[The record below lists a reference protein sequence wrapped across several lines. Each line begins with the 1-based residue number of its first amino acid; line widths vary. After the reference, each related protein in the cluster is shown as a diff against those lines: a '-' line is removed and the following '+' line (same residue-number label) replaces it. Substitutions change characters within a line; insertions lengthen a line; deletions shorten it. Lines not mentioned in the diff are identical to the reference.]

1 MRAWATPPSNVG
13 DSLAKRSGIKTA
25 HQRRLSC
32 GCAHQRVRHLAEYQ
46 RAGRAGRLRASW
58 AQTACRP
65 QVWQTQACGSKIAT
79 VCTTG
84 RPCHHAGKSHAGVV
98 AKAGLAAIAFVV
110 TAWSKATIFPRC
122 KALTATGSRTARPAK
137 PPPKPPRSL
146 PPRSLP
152 PRAAPPNG
160 DHATRSH
167 DLQTARAATATK
179 IATRRLGSAVQ
190 APDLE
195 SLPT

>member
-1 MRAWATPPSNVG
+1 MSVTLSPSDQVKNRLIRG
-13 DSLAKRSGIKTA
+13 GFRDAPTKGSGI
-25 HQRRLSC
+25 
-32 GCAHQRVRHLAEYQ
+32 LADYQ

-58 AQTACRP
+58 AQTVFAACRFGKRRL
-65 QVWQTQACGSKIAT
+65 AGSKIAT

-84 RPCHHAGKSHAGVV
+84 APMSPRGANPTRGVV

-110 TAWSKATIFPRC
+110 TAWSKATIFR
-122 KALTATGSRTARPAK
+122 GAK
-137 PPPKPPRSL
+137 PSPPRGAG
-146 PPRSLP
+146 PPRL
-152 PRAAPPNG
+152 RNHHRNHRGRCRHGHCRHVLDHQNG

-167 DLQTARAATATK
+167 DLQNRQSGHGHQNRHEAFGER
-179 IATRRLGSAVQ
+179 AVQ